1 VASHPRSRTHPRTWT
16 IAQIAEEFGVSHRT
30 VRYYEDKGLVTP
42 ERRGTTRVFH
52 PRDHVR
58 LALVLRGK
66 RLGFPLDEIR
76 RIVDMYDDQPGEA
89 GQLTYLLGQIGD
101 RRTELEQRRRDVEA
115 ALAELDDLEQR
126 CHADLARLDAP
137 AAALKRRVPPR

>member
-1 VASHPRSRTHPRTWT
+1 MASRTRPRTWT

-42 ERRGTTRVFH
+42 ERRGTARVFH

-58 LALVLRGK
+58 LALILRGK

-76 RIVDMYDDQPGEA
+76 RIVDMYDEQPGEA
-89 GQLTYLLGQIGD
+89 GQLSYLLAQIGD
-101 RRTELEQRRRDVEA
+101 RRAELEDRRRDVEA
-115 ALAELDDLEQR
+115 ALAELDELERR
-126 CHADLARLDAP
+126 CQADLSRLADPAP
-137 AAALKRRVPPR
+137 LRP

>member
-1 VASHPRSRTHPRTWT
+1 VASPARTGRTWT

-30 VRYYEDKGLVTP
+30 VRYYEDKGLITP

-58 LALVLRGK
+58 LSLILRGK

-76 RIVDMYDDQPGEA
+76 RIVDMYDEQPGET
-89 GQLTYLLGQIGD
+89 GQLSYLLGQIDD
-101 RRTELEQRRRDVEA
+101 RRAELEERRRDVEA
-115 ALAELDDLEQR
+115 ALAELDELERR
-126 CHADLARLDAP
+126 CHDDLRRLARRPPPVSIRTAP
-137 AAALKRRVPPR
+137 R